1 MKAFFCLF
9 ILFFI
14 TYVSWALSLIT
25 TDRINL
31 RNQLL
36 LFFFFIFECFSP
48 NPRFWGRLLFT
59 ICSSTSLNGRH
70 LLVQSSF
77 TCFGNII
84 SNPPKKSALFHFFF
98 LNIYLK
104 CSSPEGHPCIFEEHK
119 SLPLSSSFEIPSLN
133 GRSCVKLI
141 SFFFFFNPHS
151 RMKAPFQLQMVTVVC
166 LINYSATIL
175 PSRNSSTCPLFYTFS
190 LKSEIGTFWESHCQ
204 SSFRYCLW
212 QLHDISAPKNTLLSS
227 RKPPGA

>member
-1 MKAFFCLF
+1 MKAFFGLF

-31 RNQLL
+31 RNQCVF
-36 LFFFFIFECFSP
+36 FFFFIFECFSPP

-70 LLVQSSF
+70 LLVQSGF
-77 TCFGNII
+77 TCFGNITGI
-84 SNPPKKSALFHFFF
+84 SNLRKKNQRFFF
-98 LNIYLK
+98 LLNIYLK

-141 SFFFFFNPHS
+141 SFFFSPHS
-151 RMKAPFQLQMVTVVC
+151 GIKA
-166 LINYSATIL
+166 
-175 PSRNSSTCPLFYTFS
+175 TF
-190 LKSEIGTFWESHCQ
+190 
-204 SSFRYCLW
+204 
-212 QLHDISAPKNTLLSS
+212 
-227 RKPPGA
+227 